1 VSHIITILPVILVED
16 IDNLKKDYF
25 QKSGIMIS
33 RPCLRQVDEIRK
45 ETFAAEKSGSLTP
58 AQSDIIYRQNWFNIF
73 VPRLIGGLELSL
85 PEAAYLQESLAW
97 ADGSFGWTITLCSG
111 ANWFAGFLEETV
123 RSRFFSNPKVCFAG
137 SGAAT
142 GIAEMTDGGFIVDG
156 RWRYATGAK
165 HATAFT
171 ANCIVHK
178 DGNVLKEANGS
189 NMIRSFVFE
198 KNEVKIIEDWNSL
211 GMNATSSHS
220 FEVDH
225 VFVAA
230 DRMFIIDTSHAT
242 LPGLIYKV
250 PFLQFA
256 EVTLAANFSGM
267 ALHFAEECRSLF
279 EEKIMKRGY
288 SVIKAGEMLEVLG
301 RMSSMLEGRRKL
313 FYETVAQIWEDGT
326 SQGSWNIPVLENLS
340 MVCKAL
346 VKTALKSVDEL
357 YPYTGMTGADPSA
370 DINRI
375 WRNIHTASQH
385 QLFTFNGIKPEKL
398 QYYS

>member
-1 VSHIITILPVILVED
+1 MM
-16 IDNLKKDYF
+16 
-25 QKSGIMIS
+25 SG
-33 RPCLRQVDEIRK
+33 PCLGQVDGIRK
-45 ETFAAEKSGSLTP
+45 ESFAAEKSGSLTP
-58 AQSDIIYRQNWFNIF
+58 AQLDIIYRQNWFNIF
-73 VPRLIGGLELSL
+73 VPRHIGGLELSL
-85 PEAAYLQESLAW
+85 PEGARLQESLAW

-111 ANWFAGFLEETV
+111 ANWFAGFLEEAV
-123 RSRFFSNPKVCFAG
+123 RSRFFSDPKVCFAG

-142 GIAEMTDGGFIVDG
+142 GIAEMVEGGFIVDG

-178 DGNVLKEANGS
+178 DGTVLKEDNGS
-189 NMIRSFVFE
+189 DMIRSFVFE
-198 KNEVKIIEDWNSL
+198 RNEVKIVEDWNSL

-225 VFVAA
+225 IFVAA
-230 DRMFIIDTSHAT
+230 DRVFMIDASHAI
-242 LPGLIYKV
+242 LPGLVYKV

-267 ALHFAEECRSLF
+267 ALHFSEECRALF

-301 RMSSMLEGRRKL
+301 RMSSMLEGRRK
-313 FYETVAQIWEDGT
+313 FFHETVAQLWEKGMT
-326 SQGSWNIPVLENLS
+326 QGNWNVSVLEDLS

-375 WRNIHTASQH
+375 WRDIHTASQH
-385 QLFTFNGIKPEKL
+385 QLFTFNGIKLDKL
-398 QYYS
+398 QYSYS

>member
-1 VSHIITILPVILVED
+1 M
-16 IDNLKKDYF
+16 
-25 QKSGIMIS
+25 SGPS
-33 RPCLRQVDEIRK
+33 LGQVDEIRK

-58 AQSDIIYRQNWFNIF
+58 AQLDIIYRQNWFNIF
-73 VPRLIGGLELSL
+73 VPRHIGGLELSL
-85 PEAAYLQESLAW
+85 PEAAHLQESLAW

-123 RSRFFSNPKVCFAG
+123 RSRLFSDLKVCLAG

-142 GIAEMTDGGFIVDG
+142 GIAEMVEGGFIVDG

-171 ANCIVHK
+171 ANCIIHK
-178 DGNVLKEANGS
+178 NGIVLKEDNGS
-189 NMIRSFVFE
+189 DMIRSFVFE
-198 KNEVKIIEDWNSL
+198 RNEVKIIEDWNGL

-230 DRMFIIDTSHAT
+230 DRIFIIDASHAIF
-242 LPGLIYKV
+242 PGIIYKV

-256 EVTLAANFSGM
+256 EITLAANFSGM
-267 ALHFAEECRSLF
+267 ALHFTEECRALF

-301 RMSSMLEGRRKL
+301 RMSSMLEGRRK
-313 FYETVAQIWEDGT
+313 FFHETVAQVWEKGIN
-326 SQGSWNIPVLENLS
+326 QERWNISALEDLS

-357 YPYTGMTGADPSA
+357 YPYTGMTGADLSS

-375 WRNIHTASQH
+375 WRDIHTASQH
-385 QLFTFNGIKPEKL
+385 QLFTFNGIKLEKL
-398 QYYS
+398 QYSYS